1 MAIFMYMKE
10 PSGPAIMSY
19 LYTLVGNYLEPLVA
33 ITILPVIAVYTVWT
47 VNDVLSRSIPYKICY
62 KTSEDLKNST

>member
-33 ITILPVIAVYTVWT
+33 ITILACDSCIYSV
-47 VNDVLSRSIPYKICY
+47 DRQ
-62 KTSEDLKNST
+62 